1 MCSEPTGNAEC
12 NAKTAWCAIY
22 NLLLKTYS
30 DVLIYH
36 NFLAVY
42 FCFWRTEIVAKWGLP
57 TCSCQHSL
65 SLSKWEGTY
74 RLRPNG
80 WSALHTIAFWML
92 VNKHPC
98 GTGPNGNTESA
109 VVKGREVEVV
119 GNDLLKHLSTQG
131 YLLLLCFH
139 LFSSLEWQPLGWEEN
154 RIL

>member
-1 MCSEPTGNAEC
+1 MQNMMQKRPDVRFVIDTIWHFNFSQFPGCVF
-12 NAKTAWCAIY
+12 
-22 NLLLKTYS
+22 LLLKNWNS
-30 DVLIYH
+30 S
-36 NFLAVY
+36 
-42 FCFWRTEIVAKWGLP
+42 KKGG
-57 TCSCQHSL
+57 CQPAHANIPSPF
-65 SLSKWEGTY
+65 SKWEGTY
-74 RLRPNG
+74 CLRPNG

-119 GNDLLKHLSTQG
+119 GNDLLKHLSKQG